1 MRNPDDGTVSRTAA
15 NRNDHVSAALHAEL
29 AEHLRS
35 EPVFVLT
42 RALRN
47 IPMKREV
54 ATGGSRDAI
63 ERWERLLRSGDL
75 AGIRA
80 IFLGDDEDSRMM
92 RNSTVFQGVLT
103 QRERETVLRGVVREP
118 RAS

>member
-1 MRNPDDGTVSRTAA
+1 MSRTAA
-15 NRNDHVSAALHAEL
+15 NRNDHVSAALHAKL
-29 AEHLRS
+29 AEHLSS

-47 IPMKREV
+47 IPMKREI

-92 RNSTVFQGVLT
+92 RNSTVFQGVLSSEE
-103 QRERETVLRGVVREP
+103 RERVLLELP
-118 RAS
+118 RKH

>member
-1 MRNPDDGTVSRTAA
+1 MSRTAA
-15 NRNDHVSAALHAEL
+15 NRNDQVSAALHAAL
-29 AEHLRS
+29 AERLRS

-54 ATGGSRDAI
+54 ATGGSRNAV

-75 AGIRA
+75 AAIRA
-80 IFLGDDEDSRMM
+80 IFLGEDEDSRVL
-92 RNSTVFQGVLT
+92 RNSTVFQGVLSME
-103 QRERETVLRGVVREP
+103 ERDRVLREMSREY
-118 RAS
+118 

>member
-1 MRNPDDGTVSRTAA
+1 MRNQDDGAVPRTAA
-15 NRNDHVSAALHAEL
+15 NRNEQVSAALHAQL

-35 EPVFVLT
+35 EPVYVLT

-47 IPMKREV
+47 IPKKHEI

-63 ERWERLLRSGDL
+63 ERWERLLRAGDL

-92 RNSTVFQGVLT
+92 RNSTVFQGVLS
-103 QRERETVLRGVVREP
+103 QQERESILGRVP
-118 RAS
+118 